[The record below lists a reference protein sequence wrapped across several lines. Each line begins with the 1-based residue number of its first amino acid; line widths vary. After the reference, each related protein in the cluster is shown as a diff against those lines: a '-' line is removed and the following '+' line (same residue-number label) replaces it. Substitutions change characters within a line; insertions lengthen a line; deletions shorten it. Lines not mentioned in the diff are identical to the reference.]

1 MTYSVGAQTRSV
13 SGSVRLSDEKDPVPG
28 VTVIVEGTTRGATTD
43 FQGMFS
49 INLQDSD
56 SILVASYVGY
66 ARQRVRIQGR
76 ASLEIV
82 LEPEVKTG
90 KEVVV
95 VGYGVQRKSDIT
107 GSISSVK
114 SADLVKVPNNNPVQ
128 ALQGKAAGVQVVST
142 SGAPGEGAKVRIRGV
157 GSIGSGSDPLYVVD
171 GVFMTDISAINA
183 QDIVSMEVLKDASS
197 AAIFGVRGSNGVI
210 LVTTRQGKEGKPQF
224 SFNTEYGVQN
234 VNKRIDMLD
243 GKQFAELYNSLE
255 GLSGTYIPDNVPN
268 TDWQSLIFKD
278 NARIQNHQFSASG
291 GSSNSSYYFGLGYF
305 KQEGVVH
312 NSNYERISLRTN
324 ASYNLTKNWKLGT
337 NLTIAPSLQRNAANV
352 IATAYRAYPL
362 IKPTRPGTDSTAP
375 YNEVPTYGNPLADLE
390 YNSNNYTRSL
400 AGIGNIY
407 TEYTLPYG
415 FKYRLNVGFDM
426 AYGRNVNFTP
436 KYFVGPL
443 QNTPFNQVSTYRDWK
458 SNSLVDNML
467 YYTKEIGKHN
477 IDAFVAI
484 STYRNFTERLSASAV
499 NLPRADEGT
508 WYIGNNQVLA
518 QGASSTQYLYTNVST
533 FGRINYSYDGKYLLT
548 VTGRR
553 DGSSLFGKENR
564 FGFFPSA
571 ALGWVVSEED
581 FLKDVK
587 LLNTLKVRA
596 SVGKLGNS
604 RVSNDVLTTIYNT
617 VQANSPAVFGNG
629 DAFLVGSSPG
639 TTANPA
645 LRWEETTQLD
655 IGLDLGLLNNRLTME
670 VDYYNR
676 NSNDVLVQLQTPGYF
691 GNGAGVR
698 VLYNAADLVNRG
710 IEYNISWKDK
720 VGEIEY
726 RLGTLGTTIFNNV
739 EGLGNTVQSDEFI
752 LGGNVAGYSLTRT
765 QAGQPIGSFYG
776 YKVLGV
782 FKDEADVASYP
793 GISGTKPGD
802 LKYADLNGD
811 KKIDVKDR
819 TFLGKAIPG
828 FIFGFNLGVAYKGF
842 DLSADFQGQ
851 TGNKI
856 YNAKAVIRPG
866 IANYEARYAD
876 RWTPENPNSSVPRAT
891 AGGNNFL
898 PSDFFLEDGDFLRL
912 RTLTL
917 SYAIPESLLTKG
929 KIRNASVFV
938 RGTNLITWTKF
949 SGYTPEVASSDI
961 DGALDLGIYPVATVY
976 SIGANISF

>member
-1 MTYSVGAQTRSV
+1 MMGNF
-13 SGSVRLSDEKDPVPG
+13 K
-28 VTVIVEGTTRGATTD
+28 
-43 FQGMFS
+43 
-49 INLQDSD
+49 INLQESD
-56 SILVASYVGY
+56 SVLIASYVGY

-76 ASLEIV
+76 TNLEIV

-128 ALQGKAAGVQVVST
+128 ALQGKAAGVQVVSS

-171 GVFMTDISAINA
+171 GVFMTDISAINS

-234 VNKRIDMLD
+234 VNKRIAMLD
-243 GKQFAELYNSLE
+243 GKQFAELYNSLD

-291 GSSNSSYYFGLGYF
+291 GSANSSYYFGLGYF

-312 NSNYERISLRTN
+312 NSNYERISIRTN

-337 NLTIAPSLQRNAANV
+337 NLTIAPSLQQNAANV

-362 IKPTRPGTDSTAP
+362 IKPNRPGTDSTAP

-443 QNTPFNQVSTYRDWK
+443 QNTPYNQVSTYRDWK

-467 YYTKEIGKHN
+467 YFTREFGKHN
-477 IDAFVAI
+477 VDAFVAL
-484 STYRNFTERLSASAV
+484 STYRNFTERLNASAI
-499 NLPRADEGT
+499 NLPRADEGN

-518 QGASSTQYLYTNVST
+518 QGASSSQYLYTNVST
-533 FGRINYSYDGKYLLT
+533 FGRINYSYDGKYLVTL
-548 VTGRR
+548 TGRR

-571 ALGWVVSEED
+571 ALGWVVSEES
-581 FLKDVK
+581 FLKDIRQINSMK
-587 LLNTLKVRA
+587 LRA
-596 SVGKLGNS
+596 SIGKLGNS

-617 VQANSPAVFGNG
+617 IQPNSPAVFGNG

-645 LRWEETTQLD
+645 LRWEETRQMD
-655 IGLDLGLLNNRLTME
+655 IGFDLGLLNNRLTFE
-670 VDYYNR
+670 FDYYNR
-676 NSNDVLVQLQTPGYF
+676 KSSDILVQLQTPGYF

-698 VLYNAADLVNRG
+698 VLYNAANVVNRG
-710 IEYNISWKDK
+710 FEYNISWKDK

-726 RLGTLGTTIFNNV
+726 RLGTLGTTIYNNV

-752 LGGNVAGYSLTRT
+752 IGGNVAGNYIART
-765 QAGQPIGSFYG
+765 QAGQSIGSFYG

-793 GISGTKPGD
+793 GLSGTKPGD

-811 KKIDVKDR
+811 KKIDDKDR
-819 TFLGKAIPG
+819 TFIGKAIPG
-828 FIFGFNLGVAYKGF
+828 FIFGFNLGVAYKNF

-856 YNAKAVIRPG
+856 YNAKAVVRPG

-876 RWTPENPNSSVPRAT
+876 RWTPTNTNASVPRAT

-898 PSDFFLEDGDFLRL
+898 PSEFFLEDGDFVRL

-917 SYAIPESLLTKG
+917 SYSLPETLLSKG
-929 KIRNASVFV
+929 RIRNASVFI

-949 SGYTPEVASSDI
+949 SGYTPEVASADI